1 MRKRVK
7 PAVALI
13 GLLAAAVAGAPASA
27 PAQPAQ
33 GEEVR
38 YKPPL
43 RGAPG
48 HRVGAASRGFDTVS
62 APGLTIDLLAP
73 DGHAGQTVSQAPTLY
88 YFASARIDQ
97 RTQLTI
103 SAPRQSVPLLETDIP
118 APRGPGLY
126 ALRLADLHVRLD
138 ENTLYTWSI
147 SVITDPRERAND
159 IVASASL
166 LRTVPDPT
174 VDAVI
179 RAAPPQRRAAL
190 LAQAGLWYDAV
201 SAAAETKDQDGHA
214 ALDSLLEQ
222 VGLTEAARYDRQ
234 SALAAR

>member
-1 MRKRVK
+1 VRAAA
-7 PAVALI
+7 PLI
-13 GLLAAAVAGAPASA
+13 ALLAVAVAGADVPVSA
-27 PAQPAQ
+27 QISQ
-33 GEEVR
+33 GQETV

-48 HRVGAASRGFDTVS
+48 QRIGAASRGLDGAS
-62 APGLTIDLLAP
+62 APLTIDLLAP
-73 DGHAGQTVSQAPTLY
+73 DGHAGQTISQAPTLY

-103 SAPRQSVPLLETDIP
+103 SAPRRAVPLLETDIP

-126 ALRLADLHVRLD
+126 AVRLADMRVRLD

-166 LRTVPDPT
+166 LRAVPDPAL
-174 VDAVI
+174 DGAV

-190 LAQAGLWYDAV
+190 FAQAGLWYDAV
-201 SAAAETKDQDGHA
+201 AAAAETKNQDRHA
-214 ALDSLLEQ
+214 ALDSLLDQ

-234 SALAAR
+234 SALSGS

>member
-1 MRKRVK
+1 
-7 PAVALI
+7 LI
-13 GLLAAAVAGAPASA
+13 SVLVTAVAGALAPV
-27 PAQPAQ
+27 PAQIAQ
-33 GEEVR
+33 GQQTV

-48 HRVGAASRGFDTVS
+48 QRVGGASRGLDSAS

-73 DGHAGQTVSQAPTLY
+73 DGHAGQTISQAPTLY
-88 YFASARIDQ
+88 YFVSARIDQ

-103 SAPRQSVPLLETDIP
+103 SAPRRAMPLLETDIP

-126 ALRLADLHVRLD
+126 AVRLADMRIRLD

-147 SVITDPRERAND
+147 SVITDPKERASD

-166 LRTVPDPT
+166 LRTVPDPAL
-174 VDAVI
+174 DGAI
-179 RAAPPQRRAAL
+179 RAVAPQRRAAL
-190 LAQAGLWYDAV
+190 FAQAGLWYDAV
-201 SAAAETKDQDGHA
+201 ATAAEAKDQDGHA
-214 ALDSLLEQ
+214 ALDALLDQ

-234 SALAAR
+234 GARGER